1 MKRGA
6 YSVGAVY
13 ITICNNPRGVRF
25 RREETILYCVIPG
38 PTEPTTAQLNV
49 ILQPL
54 IKDLRKLYGGM
65 TSNLVFFLLTHPG
78 HNHRRPIR
86 NFG

>member
-25 RREETILYCVIPG
+25 RREETILYCVLPG
-38 PTEPTTAQLNV
+38 PTEPTTEQLNS
-49 ILQPL
+49 ILRPL
-54 IKDLRKLYGGM
+54 IAELHKLYRGE
-65 TSNLVFFLLTHPG
+65 SPFLPVG
-78 HNHRRPIR
+78 NS
-86 NFG
+86 